1 MTSRGI
7 DGFREVGRVRRGNRR
22 LVRVPSAGLT
32 ACVRLGVVRGRRAH
46 VWNRYRNI
54 CDDDAGVL
62 GDASSRVGRVHA
74 AVIRVTIACDVSSG
88 PGPRLGTVAAV
99 STTPSEN
106 RRTGRPRRSG
116 TPIDGDPRDEI
127 LAVASRLFSERGVA
141 ATTMAEIARRS
152 GLQQSSVYH
161 YFGNKEQVLGAI
173 VAEANRAPLELV
185 KRIRADG
192 ATPVVQL
199 YRIIRADVAAL
210 CALPYD
216 LNELHRL
223 AARDPKTFARYWK
236 ERERLE
242 VAFAEVIADGVDAGE
257 LQKVDARLAALTVMS
272 NDEATQNWMRHDP
285 RRKAQ
290 PRIGRRRALR
300 DRDVSRRPDRARAA
314 LRAPRP
320 RADPAECGRPRCP
333 LRDARITRTAVISP
347 TGVDNAA
354 VFRWTFDRN
363 RVLLRFGHGRNKG
376 ARDA

>member
-1 MTSRGI
+1 
-7 DGFREVGRVRRGNRR
+7 
-22 LVRVPSAGLT
+22 
-32 ACVRLGVVRGRRAH
+32 
-46 VWNRYRNI
+46 
-54 CDDDAGVL
+54 
-62 GDASSRVGRVHA
+62 
-74 AVIRVTIACDVSSG
+74 
-88 PGPRLGTVAAV
+88 V
-99 STTPSEN
+99 STTPSAN

-116 TPIDGDPRDEI
+116 TPIEGDPRDEI

-236 ERERLE
+236 EREQLHGA
-242 VAFAEVIADGVDAGE
+242 VAEVVREGVEAEELREVDA
-257 LQKVDARLAALTVMS
+257 QLAALTVMS

-285 RRKAQ
+285 RRKAR
-290 PRIGRRRALR
+290 PGSGGGGPYAIGTFLADLTVRGLL
-300 DRDVSRRPDRARAA
+300 S
-314 LRAPRP
+314 APRDLE
-320 RADPAECGRPRCP
+320 RVRRSADA
-333 LRDARITRTAVISP
+333 LDARSAM
-347 TGVDNAA
+347 
-354 VFRWTFDRN
+354 
-363 RVLLRFGHGRNKG
+363 LE
-376 ARDA
+376 